1 MEIKELP
8 PFTKWFK
15 NINDF
20 LTKKKIWDFILRV
33 AVGNFTNTES
43 VGKGIHEIKI
53 NYKKGYRVYFTTK
66 GNFLIILLLGGD
78 KESRQNDIKK
88 AKELKE
94 YYKDVIEEE

>member
-1 MEIKELP
+1 LP
-8 PFTKWFK
+8 PFTKWLK

-43 VGKGIHEIKI
+43 AGKDIHEIKI

-66 GNFLIILLLGGD
+66 RNFLIILLLGGD
-78 KESRQNDIKK
+78 KESQQNDIKK
-88 AKELKE
+88 AKELKK
-94 YYKDVIEEE
+94 YYKDIIEKE